1 MKVLHYADDA
11 TNFIKNERYL
21 SHLLRVVSMYD
32 KGSGAKLIIAK
43 SQAMWL
49 GQWRANGA
57 SPFSLKLVNIK
68 LKLIL
73 S

>member
-1 MKVLHYADDA
+1 
-11 TNFIKNERYL
+11 
-21 SHLLRVVSMYD
+21 MYD

-68 LKLIL
+68 LKLIVSWGQERSL
-73 S
+73 RLYTSDKNHQIKLK

>member
-1 MKVLHYADDA
+1 
-11 TNFIKNERYL
+11 
-21 SHLLRVVSMYD
+21 MYD

-68 LKLIL
+68 LKLIV